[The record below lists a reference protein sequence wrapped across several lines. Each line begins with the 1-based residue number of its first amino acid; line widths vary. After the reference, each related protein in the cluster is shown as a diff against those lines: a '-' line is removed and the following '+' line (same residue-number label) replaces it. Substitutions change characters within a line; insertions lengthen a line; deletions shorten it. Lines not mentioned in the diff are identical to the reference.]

1 MVSEINKEE
10 QAIDRADRTGLGDM
24 FSYENESELTLPFPE
39 IADPTGLSDYTPPSD
54 PRDLLT
60 EEGKKEYDKDRQG
73 RLVSDEQR
81 KKGLFEK
88 MFKYNPY
95 SDVPLGYERMTSFE
109 RMVMRADLAAQ
120 NLTMRTG
127 IGAVEQTK
135 GTIQL
140 AMPKSMEEFFELNK
154 IGTEQSTLEEDV
166 YYERS
171 IQNSLIEKKKNGIL
185 TEEEEGQLEYLNET
199 LPSGIQK
206 LPEFVGRVSAEVERI
221 ALASEIF
228 NAIPLPGGDTL
239 ANHLSEVG
247 KRTLGKYI
255 SGLSLNATKYPA
267 TRIALDSLVKQIE
280 RFGPNAGELFIWG
293 VLSAEED
300 ESRVAVGAKM
310 TAWATAPVLLAPAY
324 QITTKGPVGKEAMR
338 FLMDEGGGQKSE
350 FGKFLQRAIA
360 KATSPIANK
369 LSEMADAKAKKT
381 FINRAMLEADDIF
394 FKENGSYMDASMKKS
409 VKEVFTQIADDTS
422 KIAQGTADD
431 ISDAIK
437 RLSADATGKDPIGLE
452 NVIPKSLRSAETAG
466 ERVIQGALDEIQ
478 KRTNIAVL
486 RQPNGNYAVLN
497 KETLAEMA
505 VDIKRNKLSETID
518 DILFGTQDK
527 LKSNVSAKKIL
538 GNKTTSEAIAEK
550 VQLKRLLGKMQ
561 TASNDG
567 FRAGTKSA
575 SEKYAIRLQEAR
587 ERIQTIRMAEKGK
600 WENVEFARQLV
611 KEFVPKEDQHLFLNR
626 LIKSKT
632 EGNINSI
639 LDDIQKHV
647 DRKRVGN
654 LVDSIR
660 ESLKKASSKY
670 SDKSGK
676 FAKAPDEVRPILD
689 SLDEMSSNITK
700 LSQQAP
706 DSIDDLSSLA
716 SGMIDGIN
724 KSLAGR
730 GEVIGLS
737 DTFMNDLYNLSE
749 LSGRPLT
756 IENLETISQLARV
769 VIHRT
774 EQAQNIKVGAVTKK
788 VADVIS
794 DSSSRVI
801 DRGPTKAPKKSIPSL
816 AKQAIGVESDHPA
829 TLITKMF
836 GRDSNAMQL
845 LDDLYEGEN
854 KAFGVQRNSFS
865 YIKEYMR
872 VNDLPATMLDDL
884 SGKVDIVAN
893 GKTYSV
899 TRNDLLGLAMATR
912 DPFVFDNL
920 TKTRG
925 LNFGGYNMKKMTTDE
940 IAAAIS
946 NLSQEE
952 LKLGGVFFSLSN
964 DYLGNII
971 NQTSLELNG
980 VKIATYPQYF
990 PSHRQMSI
998 KAYGNKYGA
1007 KTAETQSNFL
1017 PRLGG
1022 TARMRVNPFERELM
1036 DYVQNASM
1044 YHGTAA
1050 PMRSIKTMFSD
1061 KGLQDLLRNS
1071 GYEGELSNF
1080 MEIVARSE
1088 GLYSD
1093 SSVID
1098 LMGQQALN
1106 RFTKAKLGA
1115 RISTIGTQMASVPAA
1130 KSVIPGKY
1138 FRVTDTLPGNQVI
1151 DDLMNS
1157 SDMLWY
1163 RWHGRRVSLEL
1174 GDVSSGSSI
1183 SHFIKG
1189 KTPLSEK
1196 PLSGMIWGD
1205 KQAIGKIHLASR
1217 RMIADTTTLVG
1228 AEAEKAAVSLT
1239 EKATRLTQP
1248 NWSPLTRSKLATD
1261 VSVFKRS
1268 VTMFRT
1274 AQESQQNILK
1284 RGHAEYQR
1292 TGDWKELGN
1301 AYKSVGEASLNV
1313 AVWKALWKHSKNA
1326 GLASVAGWL
1335 GYSVIDNNDKGIGP
1349 DLAKNAV
1356 RTASDLV
1363 PFGRQVESLVENAIA
1378 ATLGD
1383 KRFINTSNDPIS
1395 TIMTTT
1401 ADATT
1406 RIAGWVDLYR
1416 DSIKERTG
1424 YDTDMMDVSLD
1435 DMLNEI
1441 TMNEQ
1446 DQKRAVEEMKMK
1458 LTKDLLKG
1466 AEMAGLLIGAPTAP
1480 IDEFIYP
1487 LTKRSPYGNV
1497 NQVDFDNS
1505 SNPVRLSKNLNKFMS
1520 ELADLQKKSDESG
1533 LTKSESERA
1542 FDMKMIKSTYIDVYF
1557 GLLDVVD
1564 DDPTILDDV
1573 DKELVKFY
1581 KGASK

>member
-1 MVSEINKEE
+1 MAEEITKEM
-10 QAIDRADRTGLGDM
+10 QAVDRADATGLGDT
-24 FSYENESELTLPFPE
+24 FSFENEQELTSTLFSE
-39 IADPTGLSDYTPPSD
+39 SYIADPTEPYSQIDLRED
-54 PRDLLT
+54 PRDLL
-60 EEGKKEYDKDRQG
+60 ENYGKKKLNMNQEFFTSG
-73 RLVSDEQR
+73 RT

-88 MFKYNPY
+88 MFGYDP
-95 SDVPLGYERMTSFE
+95 SEVPLGYEKMSPFKRA
-109 RMVMRADLAAQ
+109 VLRADLAGQ
-120 NLTMRTG
+120 NITTRMG
-127 IGAVEQTK
+127 IAATKQLK
-135 GTIQL
+135 GTLQL

-154 IGTEQSTLEEDV
+154 IGTKESALEEDV

-171 IQNSLIEKKKNGIL
+171 IQTALKDKQKDGVL
-185 TEEEEGQLEYLNET
+185 PEEEDEQLKYLNET

-206 LPEFVGRVSAEVERI
+206 LPEFTARVGALAVEV

-228 NAIPLPGGDTL
+228 NLIPLPGGDTL

-247 KRTLGKYI
+247 KRTLGRF
-255 SGLSLNATKYPA
+255 LSAVPLNEAAYPA
-267 TRIALDSLVKQIE
+267 TKIALNTLVKQIE
-280 RFGPNAGELFIWG
+280 RFGVNAGELFTWG
-293 VLSAEED
+293 FISAEED
-300 ESRVAVGAKM
+300 ESRVIEGAKM
-310 TAWATAPVLLAPAY
+310 SAWAAVPVLVAPLY
-324 QITTKGPVGKEAMR
+324 QITTKGPVGKKAME
-338 FLMDEGGGQKSE
+338 FLMDEGGGYKSD
-350 FGKFLQRAIA
+350 FGKFIQRVVA
-360 KATSPIANK
+360 KTAAPIADK
-369 LSEMADAKAKKT
+369 LSQMADSKAKKT
-381 FINRAMLEADDIF
+381 FVNKAMIEADDIF
-394 FKENGSYMDASMKKS
+394 FKETGQYMNASMKKS
-409 VKEVFTQIADDTS
+409 VKEVFNQIADDTS
-422 KIAQGTADD
+422 KIARGTADD
-431 ISDAIK
+431 ISGAIK
-437 RLSADATGKDPIGLE
+437 RLSADVIGKDTIGAE
-452 NVIPKSLRSAETAG
+452 NVIPKSLRSPETAG
-466 ERVIQGALDEIQ
+466 DRIIQSVLDDIQG
-478 KRTNIAVL
+478 KTNLAIL
-486 RQPNGNYAVLN
+486 QQPNGRYAILN
-497 KETLAEMA
+497 KETLAEVA
-505 VDIKRNKLSETID
+505 VDVKRNKLSETID
-518 DILFGTQDK
+518 DILFGVDDK
-527 LKSNVSAKKIL
+527 LSSNMTAKKIL
-538 GNKTTSEAIAEK
+538 GQKTTSEMIADK

-575 SEKYAIRLQEAR
+575 TEKYAIRLNDAK
-587 ERIQTIRMAEKGK
+587 ERIQTIKLAEKEK

-632 EGNINSI
+632 EGKLDII

-676 FAKAPDEVRPILD
+676 FAKAPDEVRPILE
-689 SLDEMSSNITK
+689 SLDKMSNNITK

-706 DSIDDLSSLA
+706 DAIDNIGSLA

-724 KSLAGR
+724 KSLSGR

-737 DTFMNDLYNLSE
+737 DTFMNDLYNLSD
-749 LSGRPLT
+749 LSGQPLT
-756 IENLETISQLARV
+756 VDNLETISQLARI

-788 VADVIS
+788 VAEVIE
-794 DSSSRVI
+794 DSSSRI
-801 DRGPTKAPKKSIPSL
+801 LDRGPTKAPKRSIPSL
-816 AKQAIGVESDHPA
+816 AKQAVGVESDHPA

-854 KAFGVQRNSFS
+854 KAFGVMRNSFD
-865 YIKEYMR
+865 YIREYMR
-872 VNDLPATMLDDL
+872 VNNLSPTVLDDL
-884 SGKVDIVAN
+884 SQKIDITAGGKV
-893 GKTYSV
+893 YSV
-899 TRNDLLGLAMATR
+899 TRNDILGLAMATR

-940 IAAAIS
+940 IANAIS
-946 NLSQEE
+946 NLSPEE
-952 LKLGGVFFSLSN
+952 LKMGGAFFSLSN
-964 DYLGNII
+964 DYLGNIV

-980 VKIATYPQYF
+980 IKIATYPQYF

-998 KAYGNKYGA
+998 KAYGNKYSA
-1007 KTAETQSNFL
+1007 KTAETQSNFM
-1017 PRLGG
+1017 PRIGG
-1022 TARMRVNPFERELM
+1022 TARMRINPFERELM

-1044 YHGTAA
+1044 YHGTSV
-1050 PMRSIKTMFSD
+1050 PMRSVKTMFAD
-1061 KGLQDLLRNS
+1061 KGLQDQLRNS

-1080 MEIVARSE
+1080 MEIIARSE

-1098 LMGQQALN
+1098 IMGQQALN

-1115 RISTIGTQMASVPAA
+1115 RVSTIGTQMASVPAA

-1138 FRVTDTLPGNQVI
+1138 FRVTDTLPGGQVI

-1217 RMIADTTTLVG
+1217 RMIADTTNLVG
-1228 AEAEKAAVSLT
+1228 AEAERAAVSLT

-1268 VTMFRT
+1268 ITMFRT
-1274 AQESQQNILK
+1274 AQETQQNILK
-1284 RGHAEYQR
+1284 RGNAEFMR
-1292 TGDWKELGN
+1292 TGDWGELTN
-1301 AYKSVGEASLNV
+1301 AYKSVGEASMNV
-1313 AVWKALWKHSKNA
+1313 AVWKTLWKHSRNA
-1326 GLASVAGWL
+1326 AITSVAGWL
-1335 GYSVIDNNDKGIGP
+1335 GVSVIDDNKKSIES
-1349 DLAKNAV
+1349 DLAKNIL

-1363 PFGRQVESLVENAIA
+1363 PLGRQIESLTENAITA
-1378 ATLGD
+1378 ALGEG
-1383 KRFINTSNDPIS
+1383 KFINTANDPIS
-1395 TIMTTT
+1395 TIITTT

-1416 DSIKERTG
+1416 NSIKDRTG
-1424 YDTDMMDVSLD
+1424 YDVDMMDVSLD
-1435 DMLNEI
+1435 DMLKEI
-1441 TMNEQ
+1441 ARSEEDQ
-1446 DQKRAVEEMKMK
+1446 DRAISDLKMK
-1458 LTKDLLKG
+1458 LTKDILKG
-1466 AEMAGLLIGAPTAP
+1466 IETAGLFVGAPTAP
-1480 IDEFIYP
+1480 IDEWVYP
-1487 LTKRSPYGNV
+1487 SLKRSPYKTV
-1497 NQVDFDNS
+1497 NQVDSDNA
-1505 SNPVRLSKNLNKFMS
+1505 SNPVRLSKNLHRFLS

-1533 LTKSESERA
+1533 LTKEESERT
-1542 FDMKMIKSTYIDVYF
+1542 FEMKLLKDTSINVYF
-1557 GLLDVVD
+1557 GLLDIVD
-1564 DDPTILDDV
+1564 DDPTILDPV
-1573 DKELVKFY
+1573 DESIKEFY
-1581 KGASK
+1581 K